1 MAQIDVKVPVDI
13 VDCSSAP
20 DTQKADCLSADTAT
34 EALQYHGKR
43 KSLTAVKLL
52 GRGFATVGG
61 GVMYAIAPNHGPVL
75 NVDLIVPFP
84 SVSFVIEPSLG
95 YAFGF

>member
-1 MAQIDVKVPVDI
+1 
-13 VDCSSAP
+13 
-20 DTQKADCLSADTAT
+20 
-34 EALQYHGKR
+34 
-43 KSLTAVKLL
+43 VKLL

-75 NVDLIVPFP
+75 NVNLMLPFP

-95 YAFGF
+95 YEFGF